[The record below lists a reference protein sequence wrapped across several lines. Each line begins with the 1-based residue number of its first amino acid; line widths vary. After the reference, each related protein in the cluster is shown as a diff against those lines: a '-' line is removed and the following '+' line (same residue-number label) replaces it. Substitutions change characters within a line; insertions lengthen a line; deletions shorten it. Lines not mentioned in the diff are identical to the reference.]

1 MESSVALYTVVFI
14 FYSCLEVTGSL
25 PQEIRS
31 AGLTLTSFF
40 SRYYGDEA
48 SVGESGYWN
57 YWECNHYNHVML

>member
-1 MESSVALYTVVFI
+1 MESSVVLYTIVFI

-57 YWECNHYNHVML
+57 